1 MNRGTKI
8 RTALLAVAIINQAI
22 SQVGEPDFGNE
33 TANTVY
39 RIVSY
44 IFMVAA
50 AAIAFWYNNDL
61 TDEACAGTGLTRQL
75 KAEKK
80 AGYVGDYFF
89 DEGEEDEAEAEDEDE
104 EEEEEEDDEQEDLE
118 AAEQQVVK

>member
-33 TANTVY
+33 TANMVY

-44 IFMVAA
+44 IFTVAA
-50 AAIAFWYNNDL
+50 AAIAFWYNNDF
-61 TDEACAGTGLTRQL
+61 TEEACIGTGVTRQL
-75 KAEKK
+75 KAEKRE
-80 AGYVGDYFF
+80 DYFGDF
-89 DEGEEDEAEAEDEDE
+89 FYTE
-104 EEEEEEDDEQEDLE
+104 EEEEE
-118 AAEQQVVK
+118 AEENE

>member
-33 TANTVY
+33 TANMVY

-44 IFMVAA
+44 IFTVAA
-50 AAIAFWYNNDL
+50 AAIAFWYNNDF
-61 TDEACAGTGLTRQL
+61 TEEACIGTGVTRQL
-75 KAEKK
+75 KAEKRE
-80 AGYVGDYFF
+80 DYFGDF
-89 DEGEEDEAEAEDEDE
+89 FYTE
-104 EEEEEEDDEQEDLE
+104 EEEEEAEENEQ
-118 AAEQQVVK
+118 